1 MHQLGNQ
8 AGQANCSR
16 PSTSHQL
23 PHCGHKTCSTPPPT
37 WPPTV
42 ALHLGRVKSH
52 RRRKAITARQGQGT
66 PSTPHPN
73 PGGTPGCRP
82 LTDLHSTPHCTKQA
96 DQPLHQSEA
105 TSQSNLH
112 IARPRRPCRKTTHPQ
127 STDRAPKSVA
137 EIQGNPNNS

>member
-8 AGQANCSR
+8 AGQTNCSR

-23 PHCGHKTCSTPPPT
+23 PQCGHKTCSTPLPT

-42 ALHLGRVKSH
+42 ALRLARGKSH

-66 PSTPHPN
+66 PPTPQPN

-82 LTDLHSTPHCTKQA
+82 LTHLHSTPHCTKTPSPENDTSPIDGPGTEVSGQ
-96 DQPLHQSEA
+96 DPRQS
-105 TSQSNLH
+105 
-112 IARPRRPCRKTTHPQ
+112 K
-127 STDRAPKSVA
+127 
-137 EIQGNPNNS
+137 